1 MEPLQI
7 VLVVL
12 ALAGVWALIELA
24 LVLRR
29 ARGTV
34 DALDKTVAELNGTLE
49 EARRVVAKLDGV
61 VDELQPAIS
70 QVEPLLKQADIA
82 VEALSADLV
91 EVNGVLRDV
100 SQVTGAAGAASGA
113 VSGIADAASE
123 KVQKLF
129 GRARRADKPDAT
141 DRALEDAAPVETPVD
156 EAAGASEEP
165 LQGTETAVP
174 DDAARQYY
182 TYVPSEESSYE

>member
-7 VLVVL
+7 VLIVL
-12 ALAGVWALIELA
+12 ALAGVWALVELA

-34 DALDKTVAELNGTLE
+34 DALDKTVTELNGTLE
-49 EARRVVAKLDGV
+49 EARPVVAKLDGV
-61 VDELQPAIS
+61 VDELQPALT
-70 QVEPLLKQADIA
+70 QVEPLLKQANVA
-82 VEALSADLV
+82 VEALSADLI

-123 KVQKLF
+123 KVQRFFNRGK
-129 GRARRADKPDAT
+129 RATEPDTGDHSLTEPQPEPAVH
-141 DRALEDAAPVETPVD
+141 EDVPSKNGEDPAPVED
-156 EAAGASEEP
+156 SAAES
-165 LQGTETAVP
+165 
-174 DDAARQYY
+174 DRQYY
-182 TYVPSEESSYE
+182 TYASSEEPSHE

>member
-7 VLVVL
+7 VLIVL
-12 ALAGVWALIELA
+12 ALAGVWALVELA

-34 DALDKTVAELNGTLE
+34 DALDKTVTELNGTLE
-49 EARRVVAKLDGV
+49 EARPVVAKLDGV

-70 QVEPLLKQADIA
+70 QVEPLLKQANIA

-123 KVQKLF
+123 KVQKFF
-129 GRARRADKPDAT
+129 GRARRVEKPDT
-141 DRALEDAAPVETPVD
+141 GERVLEDAAQPEAPADESVAEEPDAPQHADDAD
-156 EAAGASEEP
+156 EASC
-165 LQGTETAVP
+165 
-174 DDAARQYY
+174 QYY
-182 TYVPSEESSYE
+182 TYAPSEEPSHE